1 MGVWYMYS
9 LHTLGGAY
17 ILPVMLSIDFQAIR
31 CTLVNCSCQCFK
43 PGKINQ
49 RQCDQCR
56 HGWVAHGNICSY
68 NLYKTF

>member
-1 MGVWYMYS
+1 MGELYD
-9 LHTLGGAY
+9 LHTLDGAHISFHPTY
-17 ILPVMLSIDFQAIR
+17 NILSIDFQAIR

-56 HGWVAHGNICSY
+56 HGWVAHGK